1 MSILTGHRIPERLSL
16 FVSVIA
22 RPVLSHA
29 KALLTGDMLLIPTAG
44 TDAQFSNHPQVTG
57 DRAVVFYVG
66 IVLKTSDGVALGT
79 LCAIDR
85 TPRDIMQDE
94 IDALR
99 TLAAN
104 VVGILQRRILASQL
118 DDAERRLEA
127 AASSRD
133 EFLAMLA
140 HELRAPLA
148 PINTAVELLEA
159 ERATDAQQ
167 TWARAV
173 LRRLSRYMSEI
184 VDNLLSASLVSI
196 DAIHLALAATRLR
209 TILDRA
215 IVFSVIGLCD
225 LRGLLRA

>member
-1 MSILTGHRIPERLSL
+1 VSILTGHRIPERLSL

-29 KALLTGDMLLIPTAG
+29 KALLTGDMLLIPNAG

-66 IVLKTSDGVALGT
+66 IVLKTSDGVALGR
-79 LCAIDR
+79 LCAI

-140 HELRAPLA
+140 HELRTPLA

-159 ERATDAQQ
+159 ERATDPQQ
-167 TWARAV
+167 TWGRAV
-173 LRRLSRYMSEI
+173 LRRHSRYMSEI

-196 DAIHLALAATRLR
+196 GAIHLALAATRLR